1 MTRVGVHEMADGA
14 GEGLGTTEEH
24 FRLLVDSVTDYAI
37 CLLDQ
42 KGHIRSWNHG
52 AERIF
57 GYRSEEILGQHVS
70 VLYPEPET
78 RAENAERELRDATSS
93 GRFEEEG
100 WRLRKD
106 GSQLWASVITTPLR
120 DGTAQSPGYAHVTL
134 DLTRRRE
141 MDELNDRL
149 ARMNDR
155 VELARR
161 VQNGSIGE
169 LFRIS
174 LVLQSL
180 ASQVPNGP
188 QLRIDQLISDIDNV
202 IVDLRRHIFET

>member
-1 MTRVGVHEMADGA
+1 MADGA
-14 GEGLGTTEEH
+14 GEGLGTSEEH

-37 CLLDQ
+37 CMLDAD
-42 KGHIRSWNHG
+42 GHIRSWNHG

-57 GYRSEEILGQHVS
+57 GYRAEEILGQHVS
-70 VLYPEPET
+70 VLYPESEG
-78 RAENAERELRDATSS
+78 RAEKVDGELREAASG

-100 WRLRKD
+100 WQVRRD
-106 GSQLWASVITTPLR
+106 GSQLWASVVTTPLR
-120 DGTAQSPGYAHVTL
+120 DGSRRAPGYAYVTL

-141 MDELNDRL
+141 MDELSGRL
-149 ARMNDR
+149 SRMNDR

-161 VQNGSIGE
+161 VQNGTIGE

-188 QLRIDQLISDIDNV
+188 QLRIDQLITDIDNV

>member
-1 MTRVGVHEMADGA
+1 MADGA

-24 FRLLVDSVTDYAI
+24 FRLLVDSVTDYGI
-37 CLLDQ
+37 CMLDPD
-42 KGHIRSWNHG
+42 GRIRSWNSG
-52 AERIF
+52 AERTF

-70 VLYPEPET
+70 LLYPDPES
-78 RAENAERELRDATSS
+78 RAEEAERELREAASS
-93 GRFEEEG
+93 GRFEGEG
-100 WRLRKD
+100 WRVRKD

-120 DGTAQSPGYAHVTL
+120 DGGRQSLGYAHVTL

-141 MDELNDRL
+141 MDELNSRL
-149 ARMNDR
+149 SRMNDR

-161 VQNGSIGE
+161 VQNGTIGE

-188 QLRIDQLISDIDNV
+188 QLRIDQLITDIDNV

>member
-1 MTRVGVHEMADGA
+1 MADGA
-14 GEGLGTTEEH
+14 GEGLGTSEEH

-37 CLLDQ
+37 CMLDAD
-42 KGHIRSWNHG
+42 GLVRSWNAG

-57 GYRSEEILGQHVS
+57 GYRAKEILGQHVS
-70 VLYPEPET
+70 VLYPESED
-78 RAENAERELRDATSS
+78 RAEKVDAELREATSG

-100 WRLRKD
+100 WRVRKD
-106 GSQLWASVITTPLR
+106 GSQLWASVIATPLR
-120 DGTAQSPGYAHVTL
+120 DGSRRSPGYAYVTL

-141 MDELNDRL
+141 MDELNNRL
-149 ARMNDR
+149 SRMNDR

-161 VQNGSIGE
+161 VQNGTIGE

-188 QLRIDQLISDIDNV
+188 QLRIDQLITDIDNV

>member
-1 MTRVGVHEMADGA
+1 MADGA
-14 GEGLGTTEEH
+14 GEGLGTTEEQ
-24 FRLLVDSVTDYAI
+24 FRLLIDSVTDYAI
-37 CLLDQ
+37 CMLDAD
-42 KGHIRSWNHG
+42 GYLRSWNRG

-57 GYRSEEILGQHVS
+57 GYRSDEILGQHFS
-70 VLYPEPET
+70 VLYPEPES
-78 RAENAERELRDATSS
+78 RAEKAELELRAAASS
-93 GRFEEEG
+93 GRVEEEG
-100 WRLRKD
+100 WRVRKD
-106 GSQLWASVITTPLR
+106 GSQLWASAITTPLR
-120 DGTAQSPGYAHVTL
+120 DGSRQSPGYAHVTL

-141 MDELNDRL
+141 MDELNSRL
-149 ARMNDR
+149 SRMNDR

-161 VQNGSIGE
+161 VQNGTIGE

-188 QLRIDQLISDIDNV
+188 QVRIDQLITDIDNV